1 MTQIFFKARCHT
13 TVGQRVVITGSHPVL
28 GSWDPS
34 KSKVEL
40 VTDAAS
46 YPCWTGALAAPAG
59 TDVLFKLAV
68 LDRDGRSHWES
79 KVPDRA
85 LAFPDAD
92 VQLSM
97 GFDDARMET
106 TTKAGPEGPAG
117 RPDPTEA
124 RESPPPRSPPR
135 TEAEPQRFGGPH
147 ELDRLVREALR
158 RKVEDNRRAE
168 IAEFRA
174 RRLEQRVQDAD
185 LRAAAA
191 ERLAA
196 ELQAKLALDELRGS
210 MADLV
215 HEVRAEGAD
224 ARELRYAGYSP
235 NLGDP
240 AVFRRNVACS
250 SAATSTCCASELE
263 DEDGAG
269 AGGGANG
276 TATDEAPPADSLA
289 GANREVRL
297 PSRWFGLP

>member
-1 MTQIFFKARCHT
+1 M
-13 TVGQRVVITGSHPVL
+13 VITGSHPVL

-106 TTKAGPEGPAG
+106 TTRAAPAPAGPEGPAG
-117 RPDPTEA
+117 RQDPTEA
-124 RESPPPRSPPR
+124 RESPPPQSLPR
-135 TEAEPQRFGGPH
+135 TEAEPQRSGGPH

-158 RKVEDNRRAE
+158 QTVEDNRRAE

-215 HEVRAEGAD
+215 HEVRAEGA
-224 ARELRYAGYSP
+224 AERGLRYAGFSP
-235 NLGDP
+235 NAGDP
-240 AVFRRNVACS
+240 AVFRRNVASS
-250 SAATSTCCASELE
+250 SAATSTCCAS
-263 DEDGAG
+263 DCG
-269 AGGGANG
+269 
-276 TATDEAPPADSLA
+276 
-289 GANREVRL
+289 
-297 PSRWFGLP
+297 